1 MKKLLLLIVLF
12 STIGIAT
19 IAQKSNHTHA
29 LGTSMDFPNI
39 LGYKTLKC
47 DFHQHTVFS
56 DGDVW
61 PSIRVRESLM
71 DNLDAI
77 SLTEH
82 IEYQPHLGDI
92 PHKDRNRSYQIA
104 LKEAKNH
111 DLIIVNGSEITRAM
125 PPGHSNAIF
134 LEDPNKLIVKDY
146 KDAYREANRQK
157 AFVFWNHS
165 YETPKNDNISFL
177 YEANKQLM
185 DSNYIHGIEVV
196 NTHTYSTEALQ
207 IAYDKNLT
215 LMGTSDVHG
224 LIDWDYKNGPKGHR
238 PITLVFSKD
247 RSQESIKSA
256 LFDRRTV
263 VHFDNTLI
271 GRDSLL
277 IPLINE
283 CLVIKKAIYEP
294 KSLVLSVEFENV
306 SSCNFILQNQSNY
319 SIIESSDIIEIEGK
333 STVTLQFRTKVKMT
347 QLDWS
352 FNVLNAVNAPNK
364 HPMVTKTIIVNMG
377 K

>member
-1 MKKLLLLIVLF
+1 MKKLIFVTLIIVVTNTVLL
-12 STIGIAT
+12 
-19 IAQKSNHTHA
+19 AQKHAHTHA
-29 LGTSMDFPNI
+29 LGTSLQFPNI
-39 LGYKTLKC
+39 PGYQTLKC

-61 PSIRVRESLM
+61 PTIRVQESLK

-82 IEYQPHLGDI
+82 IEYQPHIGDI

-104 LKEAKNH
+104 VKEAKDHN
-111 DLIIVNGSEITRAM
+111 LIIVKGSEITRAM

-134 LEDPNKLIVKDY
+134 LDDPNKLLMLKDF
-146 KDAYREANRQK
+146 KDAYREANRQQ

-177 YEANKQLM
+177 YEANKQLI
-185 DSNYIHGIEVV
+185 DSNYIHGIEIV

-247 RSQESIKSA
+247 RTQENIKTA
-256 LFDRRTV
+256 LFDHRTV

-271 GRDSLL
+271 GRDSFL
-277 IPLINE
+277 IPLISE
-283 CLVIKKAIYEP
+283 CLVIKKAFYEP
-294 KSLVLSVEFENV
+294 KSLVLSVELENI
-306 SSCNFILQNQSNY
+306 SSCNFILQNLSPY
-319 SIIESSDIIEIEGK
+319 SLIESSDIVEIEGK
-333 STVTLQFRTKVKMT
+333 STMTLHFRTKEKIN
-347 QLDWS
+347 QFDWN
-352 FNVLNAVNAPNK
+352 FNVINAINAPNK
-364 HPMVTKTIIVNMG
+364 HPLVTKKIVI
-377 K
+377 

>member
-1 MKKLLLLIVLF
+1 MKKLIFVTLIIVVTNTVLL
-12 STIGIAT
+12 
-19 IAQKSNHTHA
+19 AQKHAHTHA
-29 LGTSMDFPNI
+29 LGTSLQFPNI
-39 LGYKTLKC
+39 PGYQTLKC

-61 PSIRVRESLM
+61 PTIRVQESLK

-82 IEYQPHLGDI
+82 IEYQPHIGDI

-104 LKEAKNH
+104 VKEAKDHN
-111 DLIIVNGSEITRAM
+111 LIIVKGSEITRAM

-134 LEDPNKLIVKDY
+134 LDDPNKLLMLKDF
-146 KDAYREANRQK
+146 KDAYREAIRQQ

-177 YEANKQLM
+177 YEANKQLI
-185 DSNYIHGIEVV
+185 DSNYIHGIEIV

-247 RSQESIKSA
+247 RTQEGIKTA
-256 LFDRRTV
+256 LFDHRTV

-271 GRDSLL
+271 GRDSFL
-277 IPLINE
+277 IPLISE
-283 CLVIKKAIYEP
+283 CLVIKKAFYEP
-294 KSLVLSVEFENV
+294 KSLVLSVELENI
-306 SSCNFILQNQSNY
+306 SSCNFILQNLSPY
-319 SIIESSDIIEIEGK
+319 SLIESSDIVEIEGK
-333 STVTLQFRTKVKMT
+333 STMTLHFRTKEKIN
-347 QLDWS
+347 QFDWI
-352 FNVLNAVNAPNK
+352 FNVINAINAPNK
-364 HPMVTKTIIVNMG
+364 HPLVTKKIVI
-377 K
+377 

>member
-1 MKKLLLLIVLF
+1 MKKLFLLIVLA
-12 STIGIAT
+12 STIGMTAV
-19 IAQKSNHTHA
+19 AQKSDHTHA
-29 LGTSMDFPNI
+29 LGVSMDFPNI

-104 LKEAKNH
+104 LKEAKDH
-111 DLIIVNGSEITRAM
+111 DLIIVRGSEITRSM

-134 LEDPNKLIVKDY
+134 IEDANKLLANDY
-146 KDAYREANRQK
+146 KDAYREANRQHS
-157 AFVFWNHS
+157 FVFWNHP
-165 YETPKNDNISFL
+165 YETPKNDDISFL

-185 DSNYIHGIEVV
+185 DSNYIQGIEIV

-247 RSQESIKSA
+247 RSQESIKEA

-277 IPLINE
+277 VPLIKE
-283 CLVIKKAIYEP
+283 CLVIKKAFYEP
-294 KSLVLSVEFENV
+294 KSLVLSVELENV
-306 SSCNFILQNQSNY
+306 SSCNFILQNQSPY
-319 SIIESSDIIEIEGK
+319 SLIESSDLIEIEGK
-333 STVTLQFRTKVKMT
+333 STMTLHFRTKEKIN
-347 QLDWS
+347 QLNWI

-364 HPMVTKTIIVNMG
+364 HPLVTKEVVIKSN
-377 K
+377 